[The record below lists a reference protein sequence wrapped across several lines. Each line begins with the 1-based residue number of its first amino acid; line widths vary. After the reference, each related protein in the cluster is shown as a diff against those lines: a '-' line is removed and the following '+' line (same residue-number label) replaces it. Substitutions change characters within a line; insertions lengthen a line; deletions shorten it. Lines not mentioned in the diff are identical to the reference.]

1 LGFQVNILSLLA
13 GGSFLC
19 LSSSCSNSSSQHD
32 PLASVKVFSD
42 RSIEILNEELGTN
55 QQTLKLL
62 QFELEWLNVRKK
74 IVAAEILAK
83 EARESE
89 LKLEREL
96 SNFQKLDSR
105 FPSSQGFISEH
116 EQIKWSARLKV
127 KKEGTN
133 RLETIVRLLKRD
145 MNDLENKLSHK
156 GFRYQ
161 VPAPKPELPS
171 DFNP

>member
-1 LGFQVNILSLLA
+1 LLA

-83 EARESE
+83 QAKESE

-96 SNFQKLDSR
+96 SNFQKLDFR
-105 FPSSQGFISEH
+105 FPSPQGFISEN
-116 EQIKWSARLKV
+116 EQIKWSAKLKV
-127 KKEGTN
+127 KKEETA
-133 RLETIVRLLKRD
+133 RLQTIVRLLRRD

-156 GFRYQ
+156 GFHYQ
-161 VPAPKPELPS
+161 VPALASGFPS
-171 DFNP
+171 DLIP

>member
-1 LGFQVNILSLLA
+1 M
-13 GGSFLC
+13 
-19 LSSSCSNSSSQHD
+19 
-32 PLASVKVFSD
+32 FSD

-83 EARESE
+83 QAKESE

-96 SNFQKLDSR
+96 SNFQKLDFR
-105 FPSSQGFISEH
+105 FPSPQGFISEN
-116 EQIKWSARLKV
+116 EQIKWSAKLKV
-127 KKEGTN
+127 KKEETA
-133 RLETIVRLLKRD
+133 RLQTIVRLLRRD

-156 GFRYQ
+156 GFHYQ
-161 VPAPKPELPS
+161 VPALASGFPS
-171 DFNP
+171 DLIP

>member
-1 LGFQVNILSLLA
+1 MLA

-83 EARESE
+83 QAKESE

-96 SNFQKLDSR
+96 SNFQKLDFR
-105 FPSSQGFISEH
+105 FPSSQGFISEN
-116 EQIKWSARLKV
+116 EQIKWSAKLKV
-127 KKEGTN
+127 KKEETA
-133 RLETIVRLLKRD
+133 RLQTIVRLLRRD

-156 GFRYQ
+156 GFHYQ
-161 VPAPKPELPS
+161 VPALASGFPS
-171 DFNP
+171 DLIP

>member
-1 LGFQVNILSLLA
+1 MGFQVNILLLLA

-105 FPSSQGFISEH
+105 FPSSQG
-116 EQIKWSARLKV
+116 
-127 KKEGTN
+127 
-133 RLETIVRLLKRD
+133 
-145 MNDLENKLSHK
+145 
-156 GFRYQ
+156 
-161 VPAPKPELPS
+161 
-171 DFNP
+171 

>member
-1 LGFQVNILSLLA
+1 MLA

-32 PLASVKVFSD
+32 QLASVKVFSD

-83 EARESE
+83 QAKESE

-96 SNFQKLDSR
+96 SNFQKLDFR
-105 FPSSQGFISEH
+105 FPSPQGFISEN
-116 EQIKWSARLKV
+116 EQIKWSAKLKV
-127 KKEGTN
+127 KKEETA
-133 RLETIVRLLKRD
+133 RLQTIVRLLRRD

-171 DFNP
+171 DLNP

>member
-1 LGFQVNILSLLA
+1 MLA

-83 EARESE
+83 QAKESE

-96 SNFQKLDSR
+96 SNFQKLDFR
-105 FPSSQGFISEH
+105 FPSPQGFISEN
-116 EQIKWSARLKV
+116 EQIKWSAKLKV
-127 KKEGTN
+127 KKEETA
-133 RLETIVRLLKRD
+133 RLQTIVRLLRRD

-156 GFRYQ
+156 GFHYQ
-161 VPAPKPELPS
+161 VPALASGFPS
-171 DFNP
+171 DLIP